1 MDVLIQFNFLN
12 FVNNLFYDT
21 YKNTIHTL
29 MYLLLDQ
36 SQKKTV
42 KLIMISNSTIKKLIK
57 FPYRNNSVSKD

>member
-21 YKNTIHTL
+21 YKNTLHTL

-36 SQKKTV
+36 SQKKTL

>member
-29 MYLLLDQ
+29 MNLLLDQ
-36 SQKKTV
+36 SQKKH
-42 KLIMISNSTIKKLIK
+42 
-57 FPYRNNSVSKD
+57 